1 MMRKFW
7 LVLFYGFANHL
18 PDSYTP
24 VLGGG
29 SNRIRIFLCKR
40 IFKECGMRESI
51 NNKQKYLFWER
62 KGYRDR

>member
-29 SNRIRIFLCKR
+29 K
-40 IFKECGMRESI
+40 
-51 NNKQKYLFWER
+51 
-62 KGYRDR
+62 

>member
-24 VLGGG
+24 VLGGV
-29 SNRIRIFLCKR
+29 SNRISCASAYLRSA
-40 IFKECGMRESI
+40 G
-51 NNKQKYLFWER
+51 KYQQ
-62 KGYRDR
+62 

>member
-7 LVLFYGFANHL
+7 LVLFYGFVNHL

-29 SNRIRIFLCKR
+29 K
-40 IFKECGMRESI
+40 
-51 NNKQKYLFWER
+51 
-62 KGYRDR
+62 

>member
-24 VLGGG
+24 VWGGEV
-29 SNRIRIFLCKR
+29 I
-40 IFKECGMRESI
+40 ESVFSCASAYLRSAG
-51 NNKQKYLFWER
+51 KYQQ
-62 KGYRDR
+62 